1 MKKKTQTQNQTQTTK
16 SEMQVKL
23 EKTLQKENGKHFI
36 TLAYDL
42 KRLAS
47 GDIRVFYGMHTKDI
61 CSRSNGSYILPV
73 KSLAIPFKSESIDI
87 TEQVES
93 LEFLQDEKAVT
104 FTKRAEYMWRE
115 YDEKARATI
124 ESGKDL
130 SSAIPFIK
138 QVTKEIDEKRATKAD
153 AQTLANL
160 CKNAVEFFAS
170 NDEYNAQKLKDAKN
184 LAEIKLGCAID
195 GNADESTQAEI
206 LAECDEIKSKLQ
218 AVENLNAN
226 LARAQAKAEKYLK
239 SLKDK
244 ESKATAKAFID
255 LCNLFEI

>member
-1 MKKKTQTQNQTQTTK
+1 MKNQTANQTTKATANQTTK
-16 SEMQVKL
+16 SEMQIKL
-23 EKTLQKENGKHFI
+23 EKTLQKENGKQFI

-42 KRLAS
+42 KKLAC
-47 GDIRVFYGMHTKDI
+47 GDIRVYYGNHTKDI
-61 CSRSNGSYILPV
+61 CSRASGRLYLPV

-93 LEFLQDEKAVT
+93 LDFLQDEKAVT

-124 ESGKDL
+124 ESGKDI

-138 QVTKEIDEKRATKAD
+138 QVSKEIDEKRATKAD
-153 AQTLANL
+153 A
-160 CKNAVEFFAS
+160 
-170 NDEYNAQKLKDAKN
+170 

-195 GNADESTQAEI
+195 GNADESTQADI
-206 LAECDEIKSKLQ
+206 LAECDNIKSKLT
-218 AVENLNAN
+218 AVEMLNSNLTK
-226 LARAQAKAEKYLK
+226 AQAKAEKYLK

-244 ESKATAKAFID
+244 ESKATAKAFLD

>member
-1 MKKKTQTQNQTQTTK
+1 
-16 SEMQVKL
+16 MQIKL
-23 EKTLQKENGKHFI
+23 EKTLQKENGKQFI

-42 KRLAS
+42 KKLAC
-47 GDIRVFYGMHTKDI
+47 GDIRVYYGGHTKDI
-61 CSRSNGSYILPV
+61 CCRANGAFILPV
-73 KSLAIPFKSESIDI
+73 KSLAIPFKSESLDI
-87 TEQVES
+87 TEQVAS
-93 LEFLQDEKAVT
+93 LDFLQDEKAVT

-160 CKNAVEFFAS
+160 CKNAMEFFAS
-170 NDEYNAQKLKDAKN
+170 NDEYNAQKLKDAHA

-195 GNADESTQAEI
+195 GNADESTQADI
-206 LAECDEIKSKLQ
+206 LAECDNIKSKLT
-218 AVENLNAN
+218 AVEMLNVNLTK
-226 LARAQAKAEKYLK
+226 AQAKAEKYLK

-244 ESKATAKAFID
+244 ETKATAKAFLD